1 MYSSHFWLLRSGDGG
16 IDPRLGDRGLWL
28 WPWLWPWLRPWLRQG
43 ALPESDEARG
53 ETLLLAG
60 GEVAGPGRSLVSFR
74 SLFLGLGLLAGAS
87 SAGDICD
94 TSRLVGWHSTLASL
108 LMMARP
114 GGGRRGLAELKRNS
128 WLQSYVQFNTSAGRS
143 GWQEWCGGSGEG
155 HERARRARAEKHM
168 QIDG

>member
-16 IDPRLGDRGLWL
+16 TDPRLGDRGLWL
-28 WPWLWPWLRPWLRQG
+28 WPWLRQG

-94 TSRLVGWHSTLASL
+94 TSRLVGWHGTLASV
-108 LMMARP
+108 LMKARP
-114 GGGRRGLAELKRNS
+114 GGS
-128 WLQSYVQFNTSAGRS
+128 QS
-143 GWQEWCGGSGEG
+143 
-155 HERARRARAEKHM
+155 
-168 QIDG
+168 